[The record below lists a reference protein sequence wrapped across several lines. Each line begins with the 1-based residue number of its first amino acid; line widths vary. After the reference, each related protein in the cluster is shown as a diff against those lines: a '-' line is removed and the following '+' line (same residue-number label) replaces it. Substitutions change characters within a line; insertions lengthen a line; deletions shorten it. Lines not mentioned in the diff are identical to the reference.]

1 MLAAD
6 VLSEQSPWPGMRPYR
21 EADTDF
27 FFGRDSEIGDLLART
42 KRSLLTLLYGRA
54 GLGKTSLV
62 RAGLAPRLMARG
74 FFPVYLRPR
83 VLLDNDADPVAGV
96 IRAVEDAAKTHK
108 VEATGSFGAAS
119 LWELFH
125 RESFDFWDANN
136 RIVAPVLVFDQFEE
150 VFQVLDETNAALPRI
165 KILLDNISELVEN
178 RIPARLAAMDLP
190 NSQEYRFDMS
200 SADYRVILSF
210 REDYLPHV
218 RQLRA
223 IVPSVVENHLRLE
236 PLDGEQARLVVEG
249 AGKTLVDS
257 KAAELLITSVGHRA
271 GLLQLLVGN
280 RTRDNPGDNSA
291 LRELVVEP
299 AILSVVCFYL
309 NTERQARQQKTID
322 VGLVK
327 LKKPEDIFSEYYRW
341 AIADAGTGA
350 DRFVETALVTK
361 DGQRV
366 LYPVTSL
373 ERQPAAIKAGIE
385 KLVARGVLRR
395 EWFGGEERL
404 EVSHDLMLRPIME
417 AQRDALRKRDQ
428 KRLWIRFGV
437 GAMFLACVLGAAW
450 YVFSANQR
458 TQEERNLREAA
469 MEATLIATTPG
480 TEHKVGDPK
489 VAMEKTISSIHRT
502 NKPDELAA
510 LLGELLQSVLKNA
523 SYDDATRIALPM
535 FAVSYVQFQ
544 LDHRA
549 NGGEPFDAV
558 VATLRGIV
566 ARECHKG
573 ITLPFDPAVQWF
585 KQHGG
590 IPAECS

>member
-21 EADTDF
+21 ETDSSF
-27 FFGRDSEIGDLLART
+27 FFGRESEIADLLART
-42 KRSLLTLLYGRA
+42 NRSLLTLLYGRA

-62 RAGLAPRLMARG
+62 RAGLAPRLMGRG

-83 VLLDNDADPVAGV
+83 ILLDNGGDPVAGV

-108 VEATGSFGAAS
+108 VEATGSFDAPS

-150 VFQVLDETNAALPRI
+150 VFQVLDENGAALPRI
-165 KILLDNISELVEN
+165 KVLLESIAELVEN
-178 RIPARLAAMDLP
+178 RIPARLAGVDLP
-190 NSQEYRFDMS
+190 NSDAFRFDMS
-200 SADYRVILSF
+200 TSDYRVILSF

-223 IVPSVVENHLRLE
+223 ILPSVIENHLRLE
-236 PLDGEQARLVVEG
+236 PLDGQQGRDVVQG

-257 KAAELLITSVGHRA
+257 KAAELLVSSVGHRA
-271 GLLQLLVGN
+271 GLLQLLAVD
-280 RTRDNPGDNSA
+280 RTGVDPADSA
-291 LRELVVEP
+291 LYELVVEP

-309 NTERQARQQKTID
+309 NTERQKRGQPTID
-322 VGLVK
+322 VSLVK

-341 AIADAGTGA
+341 AIADAGKPVNQ
-350 DRFVETALVTK
+350 FVEASLVTR

-373 ERQPAAIKAGIE
+373 DAQPAAVKDGVD
-385 KLVARGVLRR
+385 KLVVRGVLRR

-404 EVSHDLMLRPIME
+404 EVSHDLLLRPIME
-417 AQRDALRKRDQ
+417 AQRDAQREREY
-428 KRLWIRFGV
+428 RRARTRFAVAAALFAFVLGV
-437 GAMFLACVLGAAW
+437 GW
-450 YVFSANQR
+450 YVYTTNQR
-458 TQEERNLREAA
+458 TQEERNLREATT
-469 MEATLIATTPG
+469 EAALVASMPSPSNSEMARMIDGVRQASTPSDRAKALDAVLHLAVSLRDQTTTRALP
-480 TEHKVGDPK
+480 V
-489 VAMEKTISSIHRT
+489 
-502 NKPDELAA
+502 LAA
-510 LLGELLQSVLKNA
+510 AYAQLEIDRHANDPGAYKGVV
-523 SYDDATRIALPM
+523 DDM
-535 FAVSYVQFQ
+535 
-544 LDHRA
+544 
-549 NGGEPFDAV
+549 
-558 VATLRGIV
+558 RGIMGD
-566 ARECHKG
+566 ACRRSL
-573 ITLPFDPAVQWF
+573 TLPDDPAVQWL